1 MKNPTLPIRLDA
13 ATTKPAAVE
22 RNPAF
27 RLIKAYLDPNTR
39 SVVIRGP
46 GNPTDLIDVYVMGY
60 MLNIDSNIGLRV
72 LTRDEYTQFT
82 RLIVRAVHNYNAM
95 AQPDTAQD
103 ATATRL
109 ARMLQNWEGL

>member
-22 RNPAF
+22 RNPVF
-27 RLIKAYLDPNTR
+27 GLIKQYLDPNTR

-46 GNPTDLIDVYVMGY
+46 DNPTDLIDVYVMSY
-60 MLNIDSNIGLRV
+60 MLNIDSNIGRRV
-72 LTRDEYTQFT
+72 LTREEYTQFN
-82 RLIVRAVHNYNAM
+82 RLILRAVQNYNAM

-109 ARMLQNWEGL
+109 ARMLRDWEGL